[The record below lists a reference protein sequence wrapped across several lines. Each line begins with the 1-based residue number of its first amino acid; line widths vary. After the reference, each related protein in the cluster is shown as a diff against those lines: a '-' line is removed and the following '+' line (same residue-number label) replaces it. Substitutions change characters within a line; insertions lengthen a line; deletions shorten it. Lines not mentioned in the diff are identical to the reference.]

1 MGSDAVRSRQSLLY
15 GGDFSLQPSQRR
27 LLFES
32 ANLPIQCFLEHLS
45 CGSSLERL
53 STETTEEIVLLRGE
67 LGRSASFYREAYICL
82 PPQTSA
88 PSLCARDSGAVFL
101 RLSVGRGR
109 LSKTGQKAST
119 QGKPQLEIMDF
130 TRLAWN
136 EIPARREN
144 DPGARTTE
152 LSTNLSRTRI
162 TTLMDCRSGWHL
174 HDHDHPSD
182 VLTFCIIGGGVL
194 GIEQHSCAFE
204 AGHLV
209 AIPAGVRNRFETGP
223 EGAFLVA
230 FVFEPFL
237 EASVN
242 HS

>member
-1 MGSDAVRSRQSLLY
+1 MRSRQSLLF
-15 GGDFSLQPSQRR
+15 GGDLSLQPIQRR

-45 CGSSLERL
+45 CGRSLERL

-67 LGRSASFYREAYICL
+67 LGCGPSFHREVYVCL
-82 PPQTSA
+82 PPHASA
-88 PSLCARDSGAVFL
+88 PPFCARDSGAVFL
-101 RLSVGRGR
+101 RLSFESGR
-109 LSKTGQKAST
+109 LTKTGQKANL

-152 LSTNLSRTRI
+152 LSTNPSRTRI

-209 AIPAGVRNRFETGP
+209 AIPAGVRHRFETGP

-237 EASVN
+237 ESSVN

>member
-1 MGSDAVRSRQSLLY
+1 MLSRKSLLY
-15 GGDFSLQPSQRR
+15 GGDLSLQPFRSG

-53 STETTEEIVLLRGE
+53 SSETTEEIVLLRGE
-67 LGRSASFYREAYICL
+67 LGDGPSFYREAYICL

-101 RLSVGRGR
+101 RLSFDSGHLGN
-109 LSKTGQKAST
+109 TGQKANT
-119 QGKPQLEIMDF
+119 QGKPHLEIMDF

-152 LSTNLSRTRI
+152 LSTNPSRSRI
-162 TTLMDCRSGWHL
+162 TTVMDCRSGWQL

-182 VLTFCIIGGGVL
+182 VLTFCITGGGVL
-194 GIEQHSCAFE
+194 GIEEHSCAFE

-209 AIPAGVRNRFETGP
+209 TIPAGVRHRFQTGP

-237 EASVN
+237 E
-242 HS
+242 